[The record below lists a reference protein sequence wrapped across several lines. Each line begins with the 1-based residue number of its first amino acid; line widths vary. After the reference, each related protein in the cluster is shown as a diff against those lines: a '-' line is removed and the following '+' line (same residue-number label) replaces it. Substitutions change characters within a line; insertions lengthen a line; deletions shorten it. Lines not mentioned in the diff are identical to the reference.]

1 MAPRPKPM
9 TVIDKLNGLDG
20 NTKLSQVKAVGQEVA
35 RELKNNTPLRDQP
48 TLDNKAIK
56 HGLLLDKIIETFEWI
71 PDNSKVDTS

>member
-1 MAPRPKPM
+1 MS
-9 TVIDKLNGLDG
+9 VIDKLNGLDG

-56 HGLLLDKIIETFEWI
+56 HGLLLVKIIETFEWI